1 MTKMYDLPALNALR
15 NRLEMGPDEPAASFA
30 SRLAVRNGVDSAQT
44 LCQQI
49 LFKLDGVRLGDEK
62 AIGVLGILAGIPSE
76 EILRR
81 TFRQQPGGT
90 IAIGDVAVPRSFVAK
105 YSERI
110 CPACLREDAGGS
122 GGLTTGMRDRTWWHL
137 SFLQHCPD
145 HELELVSFPHNPFT
159 PERRDWQIDVG
170 QNADQ
175 VLAGTLD
182 RPASVP
188 TLLEAHI
195 VSRLRGKTPP
205 EGWPGILPIH
215 VVGRS
220 SQMIGAVLQHGANVR
235 ERELDAHKRRHAAA
249 AGFKVL
255 MNGPDGFR
263 DILDGLRLVSGP
275 DVVFHASCYGALM
288 QWFRTGA
295 GSEDGYRPL
304 RDILRDHIVNGWPL
318 EAGTVVL
325 DMTLPDRLWHT
336 VASAEDEYGVSR
348 EGIREVLASENI
360 IPPDATADDVHRLL
374 FSATVIDRL
383 IAPLRRG
390 IISTAVQR
398 LANIPDKQLISMTSA
413 GFLVP
418 LKGGHRDPVRYD
430 EDEVLSFAAN
440 LEAQASGEIAPD
452 DPHYLDIPGTVRK
465 LRSNAPR
472 IVRLILA
479 GTLPGTRI
487 AQGQRGYMAM
497 RLGTDEVATHLR
509 HIEDIKWPGLGATG
523 RQLRIGG
530 DATLALIQHGYLS
543 AKDEAQDDASVTVT
557 VVDPATIADFSKTYV
572 SLHALA
578 HEMKMDVSEVREA
591 LVGKAINSIADITVM
606 RSWIFR
612 RSECRVLLE

>member
-1 MTKMYDLPALNALR
+1 MTKMYDLPSLSALR
-15 NRLEMGPDEPAASFA
+15 NSLKLGVDEPAASFA
-30 SRLAVRNGVDSAQT
+30 SRLAVRNGVDSAQS

-49 LFKLDGVRLGDEK
+49 LFKLDGLRLGDEK
-62 AIGVLGILAGIPSE
+62 AIGVLAILAGIPSE
-76 EILRR
+76 QILRR

-90 IAIGDVAVPRSFVAK
+90 IAIGEIAVPRSFVAK

-110 CPACLREDAGGS
+110 CPACLREDAAGA
-122 GGLTTGMRDRTWWHL
+122 GGLTTDMRDRTWWHL

-145 HELELVSFPHNPFT
+145 HNLELVSFPHNPFT

-170 QNADQ
+170 QNADK

-182 RPASVP
+182 RPASVA
-188 TLLEAHI
+188 TSLEAHI
-195 VSRLRGKTPP
+195 VARLRGKTPP
-205 EGWPGILPIH
+205 EGWPGTLPIH

-235 ERELDAHKRRHAAA
+235 ERELDAHVRRHAAA
-249 AGFKVL
+249 AGFDVL

-263 DILDGLRLVSGP
+263 DILDGLRRVSGP
-275 DVVFHASCYGALM
+275 DVVSHASCYGALM

-295 GSEDGYRPL
+295 GSEDGYHPL

-318 EAGTVVL
+318 EAGTVIL
-325 DMTLPDRLWHT
+325 DVTLPDRLWHT

-348 EGIREVLASENI
+348 EGIREVLTSENI
-360 IPPDATADDVHRLL
+360 IPPDSKEDDVHRLL
-374 FSATVIDRL
+374 FAAAEVDRL

-390 IISTAVQR
+390 IISSAVQR

-430 EDEVLSFAAN
+430 EDGVLSFAAN
-440 LEAQASGEIAPD
+440 LEAHASGEIAPD
-452 DPHYLDIPGTVRK
+452 DPQYLDIPGTVRK

-487 AQGQRGYMAM
+487 ARGQRG
-497 RLGTDEVATHLR
+497 V
-509 HIEDIKWPGLGATG
+509 
-523 RQLRIGG
+523 
-530 DATLALIQHGYLS
+530 HGYAPS
-543 AKDEAQDDASVTVT
+543 
-557 VVDPATIADFSKTYV
+557 
-572 SLHALA
+572 H
-578 HEMKMDVSEVREA
+578 
-591 LVGKAINSIADITVM
+591 
-606 RSWIFR
+606 
-612 RSECRVLLE
+612 